1 MRVKINGQPMTV
13 ETGTNVEQLLTQ
25 VSLSPGPCAV
35 ERNGDLVPWKQR
47 ETVVLHDGDCI
58 EIVTLVGGG

>member
-1 MRVKINGQPMTV
+1 MTV
-13 ETGTNVEQLLTQ
+13 EAGTNVEQLLTQ